1 MTEAAKPDLT
11 TLTVDLLSAYVS
23 NNNVASNELAD
34 LIRSTRAALSD
45 EAVPEAPEKPE
56 FVPAV
61 SVRKSRASRDHLISM
76 IDGKPYKSL
85 KRHLSS
91 HGLTPAEYRERYN
104 LSDDYPM
111 VAPGYSEQRRAVA
124 ERLGLGR
131 KRRVASE
138 AASETPVV
146 EAPPAAVPEPAAV
159 AAKPKRQRK
168 AQPLTASAPEA
179 PVESSASDAAEPVS
193 QAAPAEAKQTAE
205 TKPAAKAKPA
215 AEAKP
220 RRQRKARPA
229 AADVAEIPAVSAA
242 PEDNAEQAP
251 SKVRKPRTGK
261 LATIKAK
268 LATQSGD
275 TNKKGAAPRRGKA
288 ASSKKKPDA
297 AAEEAGQAPA
307 AE

>member
-45 EAVPEAPEKPE
+45 EAVPETPAQPE

-138 AASETPVV
+138 AVSETPVV
-146 EAPPAAVPEPAAV
+146 EAPPAAVAEPAAA

-168 AQPLTASAPEA
+168 AQPLAAGAPEA
-179 PVESSASDAAEPVS
+179 PAESGVPEAAEPVS
-193 QAAPAEAKQTAE
+193 QATPAEE
-205 TKPAAKAKPA
+205 KPA
-215 AEAKP
+215 AETKP

-229 AADVAEIPAVSAA
+229 TAEVPETPAVRAA

-268 LATQSGD
+268 LATQSGEASD
-275 TNKKGAAPRRGKA
+275 KNAAAPRRGKA
-288 ASSKKKPDA
+288 ASAKKKPVK
-297 AAEEAGQAPA
+297 AAEEAATTPPA
-307 AE
+307 E